1 MSSAQPP
8 PSVGSTAP
16 NGMAGSAEK
25 AANAANTVPPPV
37 KYLVFDVESVAD
49 ARLVAKLRYPESGLE
64 PAEAVRRYRAE
75 LMAANGTDFIPYT
88 YQLPI
93 AIVVAKVSKDFR
105 LLDLVSLD
113 EPQFRPHVLT
123 ERFWRGWDV
132 YKEPTLV
139 SFNGR
144 TFDVPLLELAAFRF
158 GISLASWFKV
168 NAKTYDQ
175 PRNRYNIEAHL
186 DLNDVLTNFGASRFS
201 GGLNLAA
208 NLLGKPGKIDVKGH
222 MVQDLYD
229 SGRLGEISDYCRC
242 DVLDTYFVFLRT
254 AVLLGQ
260 LTLDDEQQRV
270 ADAKQWVVERATN
283 SEAFQ
288 LYLNYWGDWQNPWQ
302 RV

>member
-1 MSSAQPP
+1 MSSASSPS
-8 PSVGSTAP
+8 PSVPTGAAAAP
-16 NGMAGSAEK
+16 A
-25 AANAANTVPPPV
+25 V

-49 ARLVAKLRYPESGLE
+49 ARLVSKLRYGELGLE

-75 LMAANGTDFIPYT
+75 LMEANGSDFIPYT
-88 YQLPI
+88 FQLPI

-113 EPQFRPHVLT
+113 EPHFRPHVLT

-158 GISLASWFKV
+158 GISLASWFKM

-175 PRNRYNIEAHL
+175 PRNRYNIESHF

-222 MVQDLYD
+222 MVQDLYE
-229 SGRLGEISDYCRC
+229 SGRLVEISDYCRC

-270 ADAKQWVVERATN
+270 ADAKQWVVERAPS
-283 SEAFQ
+283 SEAFR
-288 LYLNYWGDWQNPWQ
+288 LYLNHWGDWQNPWQ
-302 RV
+302 RAQTTAP